1 MHKIFNVT
9 FPYLSRSISG
19 IIKCVTLTTL
29 YMNSMW
35 WPPNESFAAFAHQ
48 ALFLLLS
55 TLATFNYIMATLT
68 GPGLLPKQWQP
79 KVTAIQTTIP
89 RNPLLLPSLRSI
101 SQPKR
106 GIKQKETNNKTFCRD
121 IGMHG
126 KCLST
131 MGRSHVLHHANS

>member
-1 MHKIFNVT
+1 MHTIFNVT
-9 FPYLSRSISG
+9 FLCLSQSISG

-79 KVTAIQTTIP
+79 KVTNSNTNDKPTEPPTSAK
-89 RNPLLLPSLRSI
+89 PSL
-101 SQPKR
+101 
-106 GIKQKETNNKTFCRD
+106 
-121 IGMHG
+121 H
-126 KCLST
+126 
-131 MGRSHVLHHANS
+131 